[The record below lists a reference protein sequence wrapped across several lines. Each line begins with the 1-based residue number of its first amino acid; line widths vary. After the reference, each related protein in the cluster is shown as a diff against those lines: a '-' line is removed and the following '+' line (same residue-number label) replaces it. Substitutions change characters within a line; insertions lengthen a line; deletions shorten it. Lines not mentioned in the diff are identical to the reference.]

1 MPADDA
7 IGDARTFFD
16 ALAPAYHLLYQDWAA
31 SVARQGAALAGLL
44 CEHDVRPGDA
54 VHDAA
59 CGIGTQAIG
68 LAQHGFAVSASD
80 LAPVA
85 VARARAEL
93 ACRGLSVAA
102 RVADVRDLDGVLSAP
117 VSAVLACDEVLP
129 HLPDD
134 AEILR
139 AFRAMRAVLRPGG
152 VAVVSMR
159 DHQAQHLAHARRGP
173 EVHPYGLRHD
183 GDRRLVAVQVWE
195 WTDAD
200 HYDLRLYLT
209 SERPDGGCDAR
220 VLRTRLYAAS
230 VCRLR
235 ALLREAG
242 FASVER
248 RDGILFQPVLVATAR

>member
-1 MPADDA
+1 MTTDDA
-7 IGDARTFFD
+7 RDARAFFD
-16 ALAPAYHLLYQDWAA
+16 ALAPTYHLLYQDWPA
-31 SVARQGAALAGLL
+31 SVARQGAALAALL
-44 CEHDVRPGDA
+44 HEYAVMPGDA

-68 LAQHGFAVSASD
+68 LAQHGYAVSASD
-80 LAPVA
+80 LAPAA
-85 VARARAEL
+85 VARARTEL
-93 ACRGLSVAA
+93 AGRGLSVAVS
-102 RVADVRDLDGVLSAP
+102 VADVRDVARAVPGP
-117 VSAVLACDEVLP
+117 VAAVLACDDVLP
-129 HLPDD
+129 HLGDD

-159 DHQAQHLAHARRGP
+159 DHLPHARHGP
-173 EVHPYGLRHD
+173 EVHPYGLRRD
-183 GDRRLVAVQVWE
+183 GDGRLLAVQVWE

-209 SERPDGGCDAR
+209 SETPDGRCDAR

-248 RDGILFQPVLVATAR
+248 HDGILFQPVLVATAGTDR